1 MPSRRHVLVSAA
13 ALASTGCLGSQS
25 PATATDRSGAG
36 SESPSGSTPNG
47 APTEQRPIDD
57 CQSGVTVSTDA
68 FAPVEQVVTV
78 VDDPARPL
86 VDDAVGDGSDGG
98 TATVSTYGQSPIADG
113 VFVRFGGAFYRCR
126 HSQVGRESVPARK
139 LAVRWEAGQDAPT
152 DASPVSYAALPE
164 SDRRAL
170 RLAVFG
176 PAYER
181 DLDRH
186 PRRGLSVRAFPAP
199 YPDGTAD
206 SRLVAAGES
215 WVEWRDRVY
224 HVRLG
229 DETETERRTYR
240 YEFERVGDSAEAF
253 RSFVADEYLV
263 SLDGLGSAEREIVES
278 AIDER
283 YEECEPGS
291 AALERFRERLTAAPE
306 LPRPRDG
313 EWYVSYDRDR
323 YLLTISGWV
332 V

>member
-13 ALASTGCLGSQS
+13 ALASTGCLGFRS

-36 SESPSGSTPNG
+36 SESASGSVSSEP
-47 APTEQRPIDD
+47 PTEQRPRDD
-57 CQSGVTVSTDA
+57 CQSGITVSTDA
-68 FAPVEQVVTV
+68 FAPVEQVVTAV
-78 VDDPARPL
+78 GDPARPL

-98 TATVSTYGQSPIADG
+98 TTTVSTYGQSPIADG
-113 VFVRFGGAFYRCR
+113 VFVRSGGAFYRCR
-126 HSQVGRESVPARK
+126 HSQVGCESVPARK
-139 LAVRWEAGQDAPT
+139 LAVEWEAGQDAPA
-152 DASPVSYAALPE
+152 DASPVAYAALPE

-186 PRRGLSVRAFPAP
+186 PQQGLSVRAFPAP

-215 WVEWRDRVY
+215 WVEWRGRVY
-224 HVRLG
+224 HVRVG
-229 DETETERRTYR
+229 GETETERRTHR

-253 RSFVADEYLV
+253 RSFVAAEYLV
-263 SLDGLGSAEREIVES
+263 SLDGLGFAEREIVES

-283 YEECEPGS
+283 YEECEPLS
-291 AALERFRERLTAAPE
+291 TALEGFRERMDTAST
-306 LPRPRDG
+306 LPRTRDG
-313 EWYVSYDRDR
+313 EWYVSYDGGR
-323 YLLTISGWV
+323 YLLAISGWV